1 MPKLRRERHASMIS
15 GNSPNAPSHKADLA
29 EGIQPVCC
37 GGDLCDADT
46 PWQPGT
52 HTLHKA

>member
-1 MPKLRRERHASMIS
+1 MIS

-37 GGDLCDADT
+37 GGGLCDADT